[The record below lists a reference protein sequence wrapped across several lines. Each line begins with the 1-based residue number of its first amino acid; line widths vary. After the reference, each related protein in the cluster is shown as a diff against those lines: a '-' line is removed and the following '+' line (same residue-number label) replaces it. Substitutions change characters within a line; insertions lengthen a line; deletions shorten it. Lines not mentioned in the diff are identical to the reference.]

1 MIPFIK
7 DMSDEGRLAKT
18 FKAVKDNLLTI
29 YKSAKLFDIN
39 RETLSNHLIILVT
52 SKLFSDFFY

>member
-1 MIPFIK
+1 
-7 DMSDEGRLAKT
+7 MSDEGRLAKT